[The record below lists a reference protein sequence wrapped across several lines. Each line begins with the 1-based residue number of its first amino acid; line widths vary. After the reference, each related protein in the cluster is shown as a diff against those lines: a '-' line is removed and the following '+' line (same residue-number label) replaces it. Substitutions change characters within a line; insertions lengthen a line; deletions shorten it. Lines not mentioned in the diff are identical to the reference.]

1 MPKFLSSRKRSYKMY
16 RGSKWFGNWTK
27 SEMDEMIQTEI
38 DMKKSMLNPDSHM
51 TEEEHL
57 KLLSCGD
64 DSNIEELE
72 KKLVELMRINKGK
85 KFCYFDN

>member
-1 MPKFLSSRKRSYKMY
+1 
-16 RGSKWFGNWTK
+16 
-27 SEMDEMIQTEI
+27 
-38 DMKKSMLNPDSHM
+38 MLNPDSHMSLSYDM

-72 KKLVELMRINKGK
+72 KKLEELMRINKGK